1 MKYAFIDV
9 EEDEEGCTFDSKK
22 EVMEYIEEWNED
34 METDYKSIFGCDSI
48 YTVRFEF
55 HFSETCQ
62 IKCNFYHKEVRL

>member
-34 METDYKSIFGCDSI
+34 METDYKSIEDFNKGELYYKLI
-48 YTVRFEF
+48 RKGGT
-55 HFSETCQ
+55 
-62 IKCNFYHKEVRL
+62 K